1 MQFYEP
7 ESQDFPGLSEEI
19 VEEELVIDLL
29 IAEQIQSPL
38 GQVHMF
44 VNDLADP
51 LQHEFIQTFVL
62 LSNGDGQVEDN
73 RVFQGL
79 FFNLNVQ
86 LITFCEHPQ
95 QIPCILSWEKNVLKL
110 LLFILFHY
118 ISDYL
123 LVYLFSLY

>member
-38 GQVHMF
+38 GQVHML

-62 LSNGDGQVEDN
+62 LSDSDGQVEDN

-95 QIPCILSWEKNVLKL
+95 QIPCILS
-110 LLFILFHY
+110 
-118 ISDYL
+118 
-123 LVYLFSLY
+123 